1 MAFAGLW
8 VQLFLALGWTVY
20 VIYLPQL
27 AAQAGLAK
35 QWVPWLLLADQ
46 LIFAVMDW
54 TMGTMADRMAGAV
67 ERLAN
72 TVVFVTLLSCGAFI
86 LLPLVAPAGSPAL
99 LVAVTVIWSASSSAL
114 RAPPWVLIGRH
125 TPGPAQP
132 WASALFLLGIGIAGA
147 VAPYLA
153 VTLRGADPRL
163 PFALS
168 SIALAA
174 ATVVMTRAI
183 RANPNPAPREPQAG
197 DPLRGKPVVLFLVA
211 IAFLGLGF
219 QVHFALNA
227 APNFLRFAK
236 PADLEYLMPVFWI
249 GFNLLILP
257 ASFATKR
264 LGGMA
269 MMAVGCAVGGLA
281 AVPPPGRLAA
291 GARRRAVLRRRRLG
305 VRDDERAGRGAR
317 HGAHRTRGLRHRR
330 VVVATGCRGIHAHR
344 ARDRAGA
351 AERGVEA
358 GARVGAGGDVADG
371 GAAAGGGRALV
382 EEPRAAGGGVTPQ
395 AAENGLKT
403 RTPP

>member
-1 MAFAGLW
+1 MAIAGLW

-67 ERLAN
+67 EKLAN

-99 LVAVTVIWSASSSAL
+99 LIAVTVIWSASSSAL

-132 WASALFLLGIGIAGA
+132 WASALFLLGVGIAGA

-153 VTLRGADPRL
+153 VTLRNADPRL

-168 SIALAA
+168 SIALAV

-183 RANPNPAPREPQAG
+183 RSNPNPAPREPQAG
-197 DPLRGKPVVLFLVA
+197 DPLRGKPVVLFLAAVA
-211 IAFLGLGF
+211 LLGLGF

-236 PADLEYLMPVFWI
+236 PARSRVPHAGVLDRLQPADPAR
-249 GFNLLILP
+249 LLRDE
-257 ASFATKR
+257 AARGHGDDGSR
-264 LGGMA
+264 LG
-269 MMAVGCAVGGLA
+269 
-281 AVPPPGRLAA
+281 
-291 GARRRAVLRRRRLG
+291 RRRTCCG
-305 VRDDERAGRGAR
+305 D
-317 HGAHRTRGLRHRR
+317 GLD
-330 VVVATGCRGIHAHR
+330 GR
-344 ARDRAGA
+344 ARCRCWSPRSSSPAPG
-351 AERGVEA
+351 
-358 GARVGAGGDVADG
+358 G
-371 GAAAGGGRALV
+371 GA
-382 EEPRAAGGGVTPQ
+382 
-395 AAENGLKT
+395 
-403 RTPP
+403 

>member
-35 QWVPWLLLADQ
+35 QWVPWQLLADQ
-46 LIFAVMDW
+46 LVFAVMDW

-72 TVVFVTLLSCGAFI
+72 AVVFVTLLSCGAFI
-86 LLPLVAPAGSPAL
+86 LLPLVAPAGSPLL

-132 WASALFLLGIGIAGA
+132 WASALFMLGIGIAGA
-147 VAPYLA
+147 IAPYLA
-153 VTLRGADPRL
+153 VALRGADPRL

-174 ATVVMTRAI
+174 ATIVMTRAI
-183 RANPNPAPREPQAG
+183 RANPTPAPAAAQGG
-197 DPLRGKPVVLFLVA
+197 DPLHGRAVARFLFAVA
-211 IAFLGLGF
+211 LLGLGF

-264 LGGMA
+264 LGGLA
-269 MMAVGCAVGGLA
+269 MMAFGSAVGGLA
-281 AVPPPGRLAA
+281 AAVASGAGSLPILVIAQFCAGAGWGCVMMSALAA
-291 GARRRAVLRRRRLG
+291 ALAMGRTGREGFVTGALWSLLAV
-305 VRDDERAGRGAR
+305 AAF
-317 HGAHRTRGLRHRR
+317 TR
-330 VVVATGCRGIHAHR
+330 I
-344 ARDRAGA
+344 
-351 AERGVEA
+351 
-358 GARVGAGGDVADG
+358 
-371 GAAAGGGRALV
+371 ALV
-382 EEPRAAGGGVTPQ
+382 IAQVPQNAAWKPLLAWAPGAMWLTAGLLLVTVAYSSQDPAQRQERNSVTP
-395 AAENGLKT
+395 
-403 RTPP
+403 

>member
-1 MAFAGLW
+1 MAVAGLW

-46 LIFAVMDW
+46 LVFAVMDW

-67 ERLAN
+67 EKLAN

-99 LVAVTVIWSASSSAL
+99 LIAVTVVWSASSSAL

-132 WASALFLLGIGIAGA
+132 WASALFLLGVGIAGA

-153 VTLRGADPRL
+153 VTLRNADPRL

-183 RANPNPAPREPQAG
+183 RSSPRRAIPCAAS
-197 DPLRGKPVVLFLVA
+197 PSCCSSPRLRSSGW
-211 IAFLGLGF
+211 GS
-219 QVHFALNA
+219 
-227 APNFLRFAK
+227 RSTSRS
-236 PADLEYLMPVFWI
+236 MRRRT
-249 GFNLLILP
+249 
-257 ASFATKR
+257 SFASR
-264 LGGMA
+264 N
-269 MMAVGCAVGGLA
+269 
-281 AVPPPGRLAA
+281 PPISS
-291 GARRRAVLRRRRLG
+291 
-305 VRDDERAGRGAR
+305 
-317 HGAHRTRGLRHRR
+317 TS
-330 VVVATGCRGIHAHR
+330 CRCSGSAS
-344 ARDRAGA
+344 
-351 AERGVEA
+351 
-358 GARVGAGGDVADG
+358 
-371 GAAAGGGRALV
+371 
-382 EEPRAAGGGVTPQ
+382 TC
-395 AAENGLKT
+395 
-403 RTPP
+403 

>member
-1 MAFAGLW
+1 VAFAGLW

-67 ERLAN
+67 EKLAN

-99 LVAVTVIWSASSSAL
+99 LIAVTVVWSASSSAL

-132 WASALFLLGIGIAGA
+132 WASALFLLGVGIAGA

-153 VTLRGADPRL
+153 VTLRNADPRL

-183 RANPNPAPREPQAG
+183 RSNPNPAPREPQAG
-197 DPLRGKPVVLFLVA
+197 DPLRGKPVVLFLAA

-236 PADLEYLMPVFWI
+236 PADLETLMPVFWI

-269 MMAVGCAVGGLA
+269 MMAVGSAVGGLA
-281 AVPPPGRLAA
+281 AVATFMADSLPVLVGAQFFAGAGWGCVMMSALAA
-291 GARRRAVLRRRRLG
+291 ALAMGRTGREGFVTGALWSLLAVAAFTRIALVIAQVPQQSAWKPLLAWAPG
-305 VRDDERAGRGAR
+305 TLWLTAG
-317 HGAHRTRGLRHRR
+317 LLL
-330 VVVATGCRGIHAHR
+330 V
-344 ARDRAGA
+344 
-351 AERGVEA
+351 
-358 GARVGAGGDVADG
+358 
-371 GAAAGGGRALV
+371 AAALSSKSPAR
-382 EEPRAAGGGVTPQ
+382 PAA
-395 AAENGLKT
+395 A
-403 RTPP
+403 

>member
-46 LIFAVMDW
+46 LVFAVMDW

-67 ERLAN
+67 EKLAN

-99 LVAVTVIWSASSSAL
+99 LIAVTVVWSASSSAL

-132 WASALFLLGIGIAGA
+132 WASALFLLGVGIAGA

-153 VTLRGADPRL
+153 VTLRNADPRL
-163 PFALS
+163 PFVLS

-183 RANPNPAPREPQAG
+183 RSNPNPAPREPQAG
-197 DPLRGKPVVLFLVA
+197 DPLRGKPVVLFLAA

-269 MMAVGCAVGGLA
+269 MMAVGSAVGGLA
-281 AVPPPGRLAA
+281 AVATSMAGSLPVLVGAQFFAGAGWGCVMMSALAA
-291 GARRRAVLRRRRLG
+291 ALAMGRTGREGFVTGALWSLLAVAAFTRIALVIAQVPQQSAWKPLLAWAPG
-305 VRDDERAGRGAR
+305 TLWLTAG
-317 HGAHRTRGLRHRR
+317 LLL
-330 VVVATGCRGIHAHR
+330 
-344 ARDRAGA
+344 
-351 AERGVEA
+351 
-358 GARVGAGGDVADG
+358 
-371 GAAAGGGRALV
+371 AAAALTSKS
-382 EEPRAAGGGVTPQ
+382 PSRPAA
-395 AAENGLKT
+395 A
-403 RTPP
+403 